1 MTPNDN
7 DSDHVLSLVA
17 GLKTHDVDRR
27 RAERLRERCHAS
39 VRARAVRI
47 AHPAAPDSR
56 GLRRAVASGVA
67 GAWCAVYL
75 FEIIR
80 RAVVIYGH

>member
-1 MTPNDN
+1 MTPD
-7 DSDHVLSLVA
+7 DIGEDPVLSLVA

-27 RAERLRERCHAS
+27 RAERLRARCHSS
-39 VRARAVRI
+39 VRARVVRVTE
-47 AHPAAPDSR
+47 PAASHAQRFRR
-56 GLRRAVASGVA
+56 GVASGVA
-67 GAWCAVYL
+67 GAWCVVYL